1 MVLNADFINQLT
13 ERILANFV
21 HSYEH
26 RGLVQKY
33 VRLFGRQKYMLDIY

>member
-13 ERILANFV
+13 ELFLAHFV
-21 HSYEH
+21 QSCVQ
-26 RGLVQKY
+26 LVLVHKY